1 MAKKWLVVM
10 AMWLMGVAYGNAQ
23 EVVWSV
29 DFDSHFTT
37 VRVATNFAPTKLS
50 SSPAWHPKSAYS
62 WAISETVTRSKV
74 V

>member
-29 DFDSHFTT
+29 DFDSHFANREGCLLYTSD
-37 VRVATNFAPTKLS
+37 AADD
-50 SSPAWHPKSAYS
+50 
-62 WAISETVTRSKV
+62 
-74 V
+74 

>member
-23 EVVWSV
+23 EVWILI
-29 DFDSHFTT
+29 HTLPT